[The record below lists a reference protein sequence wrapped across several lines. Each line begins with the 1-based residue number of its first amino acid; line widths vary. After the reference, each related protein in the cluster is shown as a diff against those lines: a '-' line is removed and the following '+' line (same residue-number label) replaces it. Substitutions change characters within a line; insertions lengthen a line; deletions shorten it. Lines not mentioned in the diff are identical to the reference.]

1 MNDKF
6 VQAVM
11 AEAEE
16 WDIDDSY
23 NNDHA
28 DDDADT
34 KEKDAEEGA
43 KSEVQTSWTPPRVAL
58 GGQKSKL

>member
-43 KSEVQTSWTPPRVAL
+43 KSKVSTKLDAS
-58 GGQKSKL
+58 KSSVR